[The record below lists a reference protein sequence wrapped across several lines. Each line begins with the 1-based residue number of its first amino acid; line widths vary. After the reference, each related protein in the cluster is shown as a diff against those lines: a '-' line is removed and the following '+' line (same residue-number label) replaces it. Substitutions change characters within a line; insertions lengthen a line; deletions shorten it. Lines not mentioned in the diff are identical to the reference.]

1 MIWYGHVLPRVCWT
15 HGYICISSVS
25 VGAVRALRKG
35 GRDDG
40 GGLYMVGDEV
50 CCRSES
56 MNCNEFVGLWGE
68 FRLSRDILCVLR

>member
-1 MIWYGHVLPRVCWT
+1 M
-15 HGYICISSVS
+15 
-25 VGAVRALRKG
+25 RALRKG